1 MKNIILSS
9 IFLIMS
15 SAIFA
20 GNDFACSKM
29 DNKRVLGFGA
39 MYGSFYALGYN
50 DARNKK
56 IDKEFGEI
64 MKKLVEYI
72 KAGCEKDPNSNIVTL
87 FRKGIK
93 SGYATSDFSK
103 GALKKP
109 KFDTILYKLSGG
121 ADRNTRDCVKINLT
135 EDLVQIIKS
144 KFYELEK
151 VCGKNCKKYK
161 REDLRK
167 IFNKSEGIKF
177 DKEFKLAFKKCKL

>member
-1 MKNIILSS
+1 MKKIILSS
-9 IFLIMS
+9 IFLVLS

-29 DNKRVLGFGA
+29 DNKSVLDYGA

-56 IDKEFGEI
+56 IDKEFDEVL
-64 MKKLVEYI
+64 KKLVEYI
-72 KAGCEKDPNSNIVTL
+72 KAGCKNDPNSNIVTL

-103 GALKKP
+103 SELKQQ
-109 KFDTILYKLSGG
+109 FDMILYKLSGG
-121 ADRNTRDCVKINLT
+121 ADRNTRECVKINLT
-135 EDLVQIIKS
+135 EDLVQIIES

-151 VCGKNCKKYK
+151 VCGKNCKSFERK
-161 REDLRK
+161 DLRK

>member
-1 MKNIILSS
+1 MKKIILSS
-9 IFLIMS
+9 IFLILS

-29 DNKRVLGFGA
+29 DKKRALGYGA
-39 MYGSFYALGYN
+39 MYGAFYALGYN

-56 IDKEFGEI
+56 IDKEFDEV

-72 KAGCEKDPNSNIVTL
+72 KAGCKNDPNSNIVTL

-103 GALKKP
+103 SELKQQ
-109 KFDTILYKLSGG
+109 FDMILYKLSGG
-121 ADRNTRDCVKINLT
+121 ADRNTRECVKINLT
-135 EDLVQIIKS
+135 DDLVQIIKS

-161 REDLRK
+161 RKDLRK
-167 IFNKSEGIKF
+167 IFKKSEGIKF

>member
-1 MKNIILSS
+1 MFLILSS
-9 IFLIMS
+9 T
-15 SAIFA
+15 IFA
-20 GNDFACSKM
+20 GNEFDCRKM
-29 DNKRVLGFGA
+29 NNKRGLGYGA
-39 MYGSFYALGYN
+39 KYGAFYALGYN

-56 IDKEFGEI
+56 IDKEFDEI
-64 MKKLVEYI
+64 MKKLVKYI

-103 GALKKP
+103 GAVKKP

-121 ADRNTRDCVKINLT
+121 ADRNTRECVKINLT
-135 EDLVQIIKS
+135 DDLVQIIKS
-144 KFYELEK
+144 KSYELEK
-151 VCGKNCKKYK
+151 VCGKNCNRFK
-161 REDLRK
+161 RKDLRK